1 MDGVRNIYWTQGKNF
16 DKSRYNMKN
25 SQTYEKDRIDTVL
38 KNAAAIA
45 RDLIRADANKGPV

>member
-1 MDGVRNIYWTQGKNF
+1 MRKTGDEV
-16 DKSRYNMKN
+16 
-25 SQTYEKDRIDTVL
+25 IDTVL